1 MLTRKGA
8 LTGIL
13 SSVVTAGM
21 GFSMMAPM
29 VAYASDSSETGG
41 DTTSGSDSGSS
52 SSSSSTDFSKMSGLS
67 TTQKNALQK
76 GIKDAQAASTALYDA
91 LLAVSGLSDATIQ
104 ELNHL
109 KSLDQT
115 TLAQANQ
122 NVSGCDSGSARNVL
136 MDDKATI
143 VQNLD
148 DAIADLGETAPQYT
162 SGTLSDVADAIAEN
176 SELLNLLKA
185 YYQKFDQLA
194 GGTNNLYDLVAVKNQ
209 DPETVYF
216 SGFTAV
222 TTKAV
227 AITTTYD
234 ITRDEDTI
242 GTYANI
248 KLDYT
253 IQRDLMP
260 SDQKKEEGW
269 VVWTLPEELRNLGFT
284 LVDTGML
291 APQATE
297 VTSGSAKADAPK
309 VMLSNDRTSIAMA
322 ISQGADEHG
331 NGNGSFQ
338 FALHT
343 PARKTADGQSIYE
356 YVIASEGEQQFA
368 HIPDFVAYRAGSGA
382 VDMNNYTEATTKG
395 TREVA
400 HTFLIEF
407 DTKGGNYIAP
417 QQVTNGNF
425 DNYQNWAGKI
435 PAATRTGYKFAGWF
449 TKPECTPESLF
460 DPFQTELKN
469 MTLYAK
475 WEQSAAANA
484 EAPAAA
490 APAKSNL
497 VQTGEATTYIAATAA
512 VALASG
518 LAVTVFR
525 RRAKKD

>member
-8 LTGIL
+8 MTGIL
-13 SSVVTAGM
+13 GSVVTAGM

-29 VAYASDSSETGG
+29 VAYASETG
-41 DTTSGSDSGSS
+41 SA
-52 SSSSSTDFSKMSGLS
+52 DFSQMTGLS
-67 TTQKNALQK
+67 TTQKNALQN
-76 GIKDAQAASTALYDA
+76 GIREAQRASTDLYDA
-91 LLAVSGLSDATIQ
+91 LLATEGLSPTTVTQ
-104 ELNHL
+104 LNHL

-115 TLAQANQ
+115 TFTTANQ
-122 NVSGCDSGSARNVL
+122 NINACDTGSARNVL

-143 VQNLD
+143 VKNLN
-148 DAIADLGETAPQYT
+148 DALT
-162 SGTLSDVADAIAEN
+162 DVADAVAEN
-176 SELLNLLKA
+176 SSLLHLLKA
-185 YYQKFDQLA
+185 YYQKLA
-194 GGTNNLYDLVAVKNQ
+194 TLAADDNNLYDNVVTKNQ

-216 SGFTAV
+216 AGFSPI
-222 TTKAV
+222 TTKAIS
-227 AITTTYD
+227 ITTTHD

-242 GTYANI
+242 GTYGNI

-253 IQRDLMP
+253 IQRDLLP
-260 SDQKKEEGW
+260 TSQKNEEGW

-284 LVDTGML
+284 IVDSGML
-291 APQATE
+291 APQASE
-297 VTSGSAKADAPK
+297 VKSGSASAAAPK
-309 VMLSNDRTSIAMA
+309 VMISNDRTSIAMA

-331 NGNGSFQ
+331 NGTGDLQ
-338 FALHT
+338 FAIHT
-343 PARKTADGQSIYE
+343 PARRTAEGQSIYE
-356 YVIASEGEQQFA
+356 YLLASEGEQQFA
-368 HIPDFVAYRAGSGA
+368 HIPDFVAYRANSGA
-382 VDMNNYTEATTKG
+382 VDINAYTEAATKG

-407 DTKGGNYIAP
+407 DTKGGSYIAP

-460 DPFQTELKN
+460 DPFKTELKN

-475 WEQSAAANA
+475 WEQNS
-484 EAPAAA
+484 EVKVEQPAAST
-490 APAKSNL
+490 PAKNNL

>member
-8 LTGIL
+8 MTGIL
-13 SSVVTAGM
+13 GSVVTAGM

-29 VAYASDSSETGG
+29 VAYASETG
-41 DTTSGSDSGSS
+41 SA
-52 SSSSSTDFSKMSGLS
+52 DFSQMTGLS
-67 TTQKNALQK
+67 TTQKNALQN
-76 GIKDAQAASTALYDA
+76 GIREAQRASTDLYDA
-91 LLAVSGLSDATIQ
+91 LLAIEGLSETTVTQ
-104 ELNHL
+104 LNHL

-115 TLAQANQ
+115 TFTTANQ
-122 NVSGCDSGSARNVL
+122 NINACDTGSARNVL

-143 VQNLD
+143 VNNLN
-148 DAIADLGETAPQYT
+148 DAEANLGKTKETGPLTPGSLA
-162 SGTLSDVADAIAEN
+162 DVADAVAEN
-176 SELLNLLKA
+176 SSLLNLMKA
-185 YYQKFDQLA
+185 YYQKLA
-194 GGTNNLYDLVAVKNQ
+194 TLAADDNNLYDNVVVKNQ

-216 SGFTAV
+216 AGFSPI
-222 TTKAV
+222 TTKAIS
-227 AITTTYD
+227 ITTTHD

-242 GTYANI
+242 GTYGNI

-253 IQRDLMP
+253 IQRDLLP
-260 SDQKKEEGW
+260 TSQKNEEGW

-284 LVDTGML
+284 IVDSGML
-291 APQATE
+291 APQASE
-297 VTSGSAKADAPK
+297 VKSGSASAAAPK
-309 VMLSNDRTSIAMA
+309 VMISNDRTSIAMA

-331 NGNGSFQ
+331 NGTGDLQ
-338 FALHT
+338 FAIHT
-343 PARKTADGQSIYE
+343 PARRTAEGQSIYE
-356 YVIASEGEQQFA
+356 YLLASEGEQQFA
-368 HIPDFVAYRAGSGA
+368 HIPDFVAYRANSGA
-382 VDMNNYTEATTKG
+382 VDINAYTEAATKG

-407 DTKGGNYIAP
+407 DTKGGSYIAP

-460 DPFQTELKN
+460 DPFKTELKN

-475 WEQSAAANA
+475 WEQNS
-484 EAPAAA
+484 EVKVEQPAAST
-490 APAKSNL
+490 PAKNNL